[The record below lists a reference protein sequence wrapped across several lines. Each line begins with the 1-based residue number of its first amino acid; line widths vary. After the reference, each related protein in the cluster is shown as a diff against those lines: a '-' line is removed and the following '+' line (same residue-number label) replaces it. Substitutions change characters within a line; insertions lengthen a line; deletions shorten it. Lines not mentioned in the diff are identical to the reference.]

1 MISISICFIIT
12 SLDFAELH
20 ISRWEFR
27 WEQVGTDMSSF
38 EFKTT
43 VFRRPTRNKKTKR
56 LDEKGNPKEIA
67 VKGGWVYRIRYVDPE
82 GQPRSQER
90 GPFPMKNRAKDA
102 CDQAVRALEKSA
114 GQIRVGERMT
124 FNQLADRC
132 KTEFYRPAI
141 LRDGKKIS
149 GVRSINAVLSQIDHL
164 KKFFGKRQINSI
176 TLESLTR
183 YKEHRTSQPIGS
195 ARTAEAMKKKV
206 AIATVNRELAVMRK
220 MMRYAYREGWLLR
233 DVFYNAKVIETSSEK
248 ARSVTLSYLDEQRL
262 LSCLEGEREIEYVR
276 KRNGKVEKV
285 KARIAAA
292 SPLLK
297 PMIILAIDSG
307 LRRGEIL
314 KLRWKDID
322 FETECIHIVGTHTKT
337 EQERL
342 VPLSARVKNE
352 LLKLRIDSADERP
365 FPIRET
371 KTSFK
376 SVARLAGLPDLRF
389 HDLRRTFVTRQ
400 LGNGISTTFVAKV
413 AGHAQIQTTMKHYT
427 GVGIAEIRQINEQIN
442 SLNDRVAEI
451 QVHHQTDSVN

>member
-1 MISISICFIIT
+1 
-12 SLDFAELH
+12 
-20 ISRWEFR
+20 
-27 WEQVGTDMSSF
+27 MSSF

-43 VFRRPTRNKKTKR
+43 VFKRPARNKKTKQ
-56 LDEKGNPKEIA
+56 LDENGNPKEIA

-90 GPFPMKNRAKDA
+90 GPFPTKNKAKDA

-124 FNQLADRC
+124 FDQLAERC
-132 KTEFYRPAI
+132 KTEFYKPAV

-149 GVRSINAVLSQIDHL
+149 GVRSIKAVLSQTDHL

-176 TLESLTR
+176 TLEGLTR

-195 ARTAEAMKKKV
+195 ARTEEAKQKKV

-233 DVFYNAKVIETSSEK
+233 DIFYNAKVIETSSEK
-248 ARSVTLSYLDEQRL
+248 ARNVTLSYLDEQRL
-262 LSCLEGEREIEYVR
+262 LSCLEGEREIKYER
-276 KRNGKVEKV
+276 KRKGKVENV
-285 KARIAAA
+285 KAKIPAA

-297 PMIILAIDSG
+297 PMVILAIDSG

-314 KLRWKDID
+314 KLRWQDID
-322 FETECIHIVGTHTKT
+322 FENECIHIVGTHTKT

-342 VPLSARVKNE
+342 VPLSARAKDE
-352 LLKLRIDSADERP
+352 LLKLRVDSADDRP
-365 FPIRET
+365 FPISET

-427 GVGIAEIRQINEQIN
+427 GVGIAEIRQINDRINEMNSRISDAQII
-442 SLNDRVAEI
+442 SAK
-451 QVHHQTDSVN
+451 SVQ

>member
-1 MISISICFIIT
+1 MS
-12 SLDFAELH
+12 SL
-20 ISRWEFR
+20 EFR
-27 WEQVGTDMSSF
+27 TAV
-38 EFKTT
+38 FK
-43 VFRRPTRNKKTKR
+43 RPTRSKKTKQ
-56 LDEKGNPKEIA
+56 LDGSGKPKEVT

-90 GPFPMKNRAKDA
+90 GPFPTKNKAKDA
-102 CDQAVRALEKSA
+102 CDQAVRSLEKSA

-124 FNQLADRC
+124 FDQLAERC
-132 KTEFYRPAI
+132 KKEFYKPAV

-149 GVRSINAVLSQIDHL
+149 GVRSIKAVLSQIDHL

-176 TLESLTR
+176 SLESLTR
-183 YKEHRTSQPIGS
+183 YKEHRTSQSIGS
-195 ARTAEAMKKKV
+195 AKSEEAKKKKV

-233 DVFYNAKVIETSSEK
+233 DVFYNARVIETSSEK
-248 ARSVTLSYLDEQRL
+248 ARNVTLSYLDEQRL
-262 LSCLEGEREIEYVR
+262 LSCLEGEREIEYER
-276 KRNGKVEKV
+276 KKKGKVENV
-285 KARIAAA
+285 KAKIQAA

-297 PMIILAIDSG
+297 PMVILAIDSG

-322 FETECIHIVGTHTKT
+322 FQNECIHIVGTHTKT
-337 EQERL
+337 EQSRL
-342 VPLSARVKNE
+342 VPLSARAKDV
-352 LLKLRIDSADERP
+352 LLKLRVESAGDQP
-365 FPIRET
+365 FPVAET

-376 SVARLAGLPDLRF
+376 TVARLAGLPDLRF

-427 GVGIAEIRQINEQIN
+427 GVGIAEIKKINERIN
-442 SLNDRVAEI
+442 QLNESLMATQLFHTESIN
-451 QVHHQTDSVN
+451 